1 MRIPAAQTLVAVTA
15 SVVHVAESG
24 RGWVDPDTP
33 DDAASML
40 SLVDGTEHVLMFSD
54 EFEVEGRSFDDGT
67 DPRWTAMNKN
77 DYTNTALQ

>member
-1 MRIPAAQTLVAVTA
+1 MRIPALQSLVAA
-15 SVVHVAESG
+15 SAVVHVAESG

-33 DDAASML
+33 DHATNMS
-40 SLVDGTEHVLMFSD
+40 SLVDGQQHVLMFSD
-54 EFEVEGRSFDDGT
+54 EFEVSGRSFDDGD